1 MNTNIKKMTT
11 KLNDPIGQ
19 AINEYSLTRKP
30 FDIIVSSDM
39 CDDDI
44 IPIETLFRSFKD
56 MPELEQQ
63 AMEMCKGKTL
73 DVGACAGPHT
83 RYLMDSGFNVFSIDT
98 SPGAVEYLKNIGA
111 QAQLA
116 DFHQFE
122 TKDTFDTILMLMNGI
137 GIAGT
142 LAQLETTLLKAKSL
156 LKPGGQLLLD
166 SSDVSFLY
174 EEEDGSFW
182 TDLNSAYYGN
192 FRFKMSYKKTEG
204 EWSDWLYV
212 DYDNLHEVAEKCGF
226 KSKRIM
232 EQDHHYLAQLIYA

>member
-1 MNTNIKKMTT
+1 
-11 KLNDPIGQ
+11 
-19 AINEYSLTRKP
+19 
-30 FDIIVSSDM
+30 
-39 CDDDI
+39 
-44 IPIETLFRSFKD
+44 
-56 MPELEQQ
+56 MPPVAFTEPLVPSV
-63 AMEMCKGKTL
+63 KTL

-156 LKPGGQLLLD
+156 L
-166 SSDVSFLY
+166 
-174 EEEDGSFW
+174 
-182 TDLNSAYYGN
+182 
-192 FRFKMSYKKTEG
+192 
-204 EWSDWLYV
+204 
-212 DYDNLHEVAEKCGF
+212 NLIIFDQFTCPE
-226 KSKRIM
+226 
-232 EQDHHYLAQLIYA
+232 